1 MKKGP
6 VEKHVVTCFLEHHGK
21 ILILKRSQKVGTHR
35 GVWAGV
41 SGYVETVCDRQALVE
56 IQEETGLLPVDMELV
71 KAWNILTI
79 EDGAIRWMVHPYL
92 FHIREKP
99 GIKID
104 WEHTDFKWIKPQ
116 EI

>member
-1 MKKGP
+1 
-6 VEKHVVTCFLEHHGK
+6 
-21 ILILKRSQKVGTHR
+21 
-35 GVWAGV
+35 
-41 SGYVETVCDRQALVE
+41 
-56 IQEETGLLPVDMELV
+56 
-71 KAWNILTI
+71 TI

-116 EI
+116 EIDNYQTVPMLKEVLARVYKI